1 MWVVTSSKKVEAKL
15 REDTNKI
22 LKALFEGLFCWKH
35 HMKTEALYELFL
47 KHPRI
52 STDSRKII
60 SGSIFFALKG
70 ASFDGNSYAAE
81 ALTKG
86 AVLAVVDDPNLKSL
100 RGCIY
105 VEDVLTSLQ
114 QLATFHRKRLAV
126 PVIAITGSNGKTTTK
141 ELCRDILAKKYRLTA
156 TKGNLNNHI
165 GVPLTILSAPTD
177 AKMLLIEMGA
187 NHQREIDFL
196 CRIAQP
202 DYGAI
207 TNIGKAHLE
216 GFGGIEGVKKGKSEM
231 YRFLAEKQGIIF
243 VNAEDETLNKLIPAN
258 AKCISYS
265 PSALMKNIG
274 MKPFISFQLEG
285 NSEVCYT
292 QLIGSYNIPNI
303 AMGVAIGRYFGV
315 EYEDISSAIAS
326 YIPENNRSQVEKRN
340 SNTYLLDAYNAN
352 PTSMKA
358 SIGSFRESEY
368 TNKVLILGDMFELGE
383 DAATEHQQIIDDVS
397 SSEWLDVIFIG
408 PLFHS
413 LKQDYPFH
421 FFESVDEAGHFL
433 TLKNYQHATIL
444 IKGSRG
450 MALERMLN

>member
-1 MWVVTSSKKVEAKL
+1 M
-15 REDTNKI
+15 
-22 LKALFEGLFCWKH
+22 KALFEGLFCWRY
-35 HMKTEALYELFL
+35 MQTEALYELFL
-47 KHPRI
+47 KHPLI

-60 SGSIFFALKG
+60 NGSIFFALRG
-70 ASFDGNSYAAE
+70 ASFDGNSYAGE
-81 ALTKG
+81 ALSKG

-100 RGCIY
+100 YGCFY

-114 QLATFHRKRLAV
+114 HLATLHRKRLAV

-165 GVPLTILSAPTD
+165 GVPLTILSAPED
-177 AKMLLIEMGA
+177 SEMLLIEMGA
-187 NHQREIDFL
+187 NHQTEIDFL
-196 CRIAQP
+196 CRIAEP

-216 GFGGIEGVKKGKSEM
+216 GFGGIEGVKIGKSEM

-243 VNAEDETLNKLIPAN
+243 VNAEDETLNELLPVNSKYL
-258 AKCISYS
+258 SYS
-265 PSALMKNIG
+265 PSAIMKHIG

-285 NSEVCYT
+285 NSDMCYT

-303 AMGVAIGRYFGV
+303 AMGIAIGRFFGV
-315 EYEDISSAIAS
+315 GDKDIISAIAA
-326 YIPENNRSQVEKRN
+326 YLPENNRSQVEKRN

-358 SIGSFRESEY
+358 SIGSFRDSEY
-368 TNKVLILGDMFELGE
+368 CNKVLILGDMFELGD
-383 DAATEHQQIIDDVS
+383 DAANEHRQIIDDVR

-408 PLFHS
+408 PLFYS
-413 LKQDYPFH
+413 QKRDYPFH
-421 FFESVDEAGHFL
+421 FFKSVDEARHFL
-433 TLKNYQHATIL
+433 AIKNYQNTTIL

-450 MALERMLN
+450 MALEKLLN